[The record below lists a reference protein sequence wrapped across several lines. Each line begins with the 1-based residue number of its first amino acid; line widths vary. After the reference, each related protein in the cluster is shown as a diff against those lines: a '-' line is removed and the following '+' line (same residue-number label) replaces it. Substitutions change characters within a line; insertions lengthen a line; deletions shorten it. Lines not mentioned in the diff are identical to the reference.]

1 MRYQLH
7 DSLEVEDSTL
17 YFFISLTLTGYHPW
31 FSHCITLDSSLPKED
46 HYRRL
51 FLDVQK
57 TVTLEHQTI
66 FDDIL
71 PNLPLPRSLNDIL
84 EEMRHNLNIF
94 PNAMVGE
101 VGMDRSFRV
110 PYNFY
115 ERPRRCTPFTVPID
129 HQITILEAQ
138 LDLAIELKRNVS
150 IHSVHLQQATV
161 DLLDR
166 LAKKHGDSFYRISV
180 DLHSC
185 ALSSETWRS
194 IEVRMAFAREPV

>member
-1 MRYQLH
+1 M
-7 DSLEVEDSTL
+7 
-17 YFFISLTLTGYHPW
+17 ISLSIVGYHPW
-31 FSHCITLDSSLPKED
+31 FSHCITLDPSLPKED

-57 TVTLEHQTI
+57 TITLEHRTI

-71 PNLPLPRSLNDIL
+71 PTLPLPRSLNDIL
-84 EEMRHNLNIF
+84 EEIGHNLSIF

-110 PYNFY
+110 PYDFH
-115 ERPRRCTPFTVPID
+115 ERPRRYTPFTVPID

-161 DLLDR
+161 DLLNR

-180 DLHSC
+180 NLHSC

-194 IEVRMAFAREPV
+194 IEVRMTFARKPV

>member
-1 MRYQLH
+1 L
-7 DSLEVEDSTL
+7 V
-17 YFFISLTLTGYHPW
+17 FVGYHPW
-31 FSHCITLDSSLPKED
+31 FSHCITLNASLSKED

-51 FLDVQK
+51 FLDAQKK
-57 TVTLEHQTI
+57 TVTPEHQTI

-71 PNLPLPRSLNDIL
+71 PNLPLPRPLNDVL
-84 EEMRHNLNIF
+84 NEMRRNLSIF

-110 PYNFY
+110 PFDFY
-115 ERPRRCTPFTVPID
+115 EKPRRRTPFTVPID

-138 LDLAIELKRNVS
+138 LDLAIELNRNVS

-161 DLLDR
+161 DLLNR

-180 DLHSC
+180 NLHSC

-194 IEVRMAFAREPV
+194 IEVRMFLARRTI